1 MTKSANYRA
10 SIRVLAVVV
19 LTSGTLLAAF
29 AAKASL
35 KGICPDPVVI
45 QLDWLPQ
52 AETGYL
58 YQLIGP
64 DGTVKAGSG
73 IYSGP
78 LRDTGVT
85 LELRS
90 GGPFLGNQQM
100 SAILYQ
106 DSSILLGALESP
118 TEQVRT
124 SLRLKTVA
132 VYAPLNKLPN
142 ILMYDPARY
151 QFKTIA
157 DVGKSQAPVLYFEGA
172 PYMDFLVSKG
182 LIRKEQLDP
191 SYDGSPSRFVAAKG
205 EAVQQGFVTSEPYR
219 YQNDIKL
226 WSKPVSYLLVA
237 DVGFNPY
244 KSALA
249 ARPELVAKHEK
260 CLQQIVPLMQQAQV
274 DYMASPARTNEL
286 LVRLSELYKAPGRLN
301 PGLLDYAVATM
312 RKLGVVS
319 NSTGP
324 TIGGFEINRVQDHVD
339 VLSAQYKARG
349 VQVVDD
355 LKAGDLVTNRFIDP
369 RIGL

>member
-1 MTKSANYRA
+1 MPDNRHGGWIRALVIVLSSCILPNNSA
-10 SIRVLAVVV
+10 
-19 LTSGTLLAAF
+19 AA
-29 AAKASL
+29 ASL

-58 YQLIGP
+58 YELIGP
-64 DGTVKAGSG
+64 NGNVKAGSG

-78 LRDTGVT
+78 LRDTDVT

-100 SAILYQ
+100 SALIYQ
-106 DSSILLGALESP
+106 DSNILLGAIESP
-118 TEQVRT
+118 TEQVRM

-151 QFKTIA
+151 QFNTLA
-157 DVGKSQAPVLYFEGA
+157 DVGKSGAPVLYFEGA

-182 LIRKEQLDP
+182 LIKKEQLDP

-219 YQNDIKL
+219 YQHDIKL

-237 DVGFNPY
+237 DAGFNPY

-249 ARPELVAKHEK
+249 GRPEMIAKHEK
-260 CLQQIVPLMQQAQV
+260 CLQQIVPLMQQAQIE
-274 DYMASPARTNEL
+274 YMNSPGRTNEL
-286 LVRLSELYKAPGRLN
+286 LVKLADLYRAPGRLT
-301 PGLLDYAVATM
+301 PGLLDYAVSTM
-312 RKLGVVS
+312 RKVGIVS
-319 NSTGP
+319 NGVGA
-324 TIGGFEINRVQDHVD
+324 TIGGFDVNRVQQHVD
-339 VLSAQYKARG
+339 LLIPQYKARA
-349 VQVVDD
+349 VQVADE

-369 RIGL
+369 KIGL

>member
-1 MTKSANYRA
+1 MA
-10 SIRVLAVVV
+10 SNRKHAAIGAFVVALISGA
-19 LTSGTLLAAF
+19 LTSSF
-29 AAKASL
+29 AVAASL
-35 KGICPDPVVI
+35 KNVCPDRVVI

-52 AETGYL
+52 AETGFL

-64 DGTVKAGSG
+64 NGNAVGGSG

-100 SAILYQ
+100 SALLYQ
-106 DSSILLGALESP
+106 DGSILLGAIESP
-118 TEQVRT
+118 TEQVRV

-151 QFKTIA
+151 QFKTLA
-157 DVGKSQAPVLYFEGA
+157 DVGKSGAPVLYFEGA

-182 LIRKEQLDP
+182 LIKKEQLDP

-237 DVGFNPY
+237 DAGFNPY

-249 ARPELVAKHEK
+249 GRPETIAKYEK
-260 CLQQIVPLMQQAQV
+260 CLQQLVPLMQQAQL
-274 DYMASPARTNEL
+274 DYMNSPGVTNEL
-286 LVRLSELYKAPGRLN
+286 LVKLSELYKAPGRLT
-301 PGLLDYAVATM
+301 PGLLEYAVATM
-312 RKLGVVS
+312 RRVGIVS
-319 NSTGP
+319 NGVGAA
-324 TIGGFEINRVQDHVD
+324 IGGFDVNRVQEHVN
-339 VLSAQYKARG
+339 VLIPQYKARA
-349 VQVVDD
+349 VQVADV
-355 LKAGDLVTNRFIDP
+355 LKASELVTNRFIDP
-369 RIGL
+369 KIGL

>member
-1 MTKSANYRA
+1 MTNMLFAGTRVVALGIWVFASMTFPASAA
-10 SIRVLAVVV
+10 SP
-19 LTSGTLLAAF
+19 
-29 AAKASL
+29 SL
-35 KGICPDPVVI
+35 KGVCPDPVII

-64 DGTVKAGSG
+64 NGTVKAGNG

-106 DSSILLGALESP
+106 DHDILLGALESP

-124 SLRLKTVA
+124 SLRLRTIA

-142 ILMYDPARY
+142 ILMYDPSRY
-151 QFKTIA
+151 QFSSLA
-157 DVGKSQAPVLYFEGA
+157 DVGKSQARVLYFEGA

-191 SYDGSPSRFVAAKG
+191 SYDGSPSRFIAERGA
-205 EAVQQGFVTSEPYR
+205 AVQQGFVTSEPYR
-219 YQNDIKL
+219 YQHDIKQ

-237 DVGFNPY
+237 DAGFNPY

-249 ARPELVAKHEK
+249 GRPEAVTRYEK
-260 CLQQIVPLMQQAQV
+260 CLAQLVPLMQRAQAE
-274 DYMASPARTNEL
+274 YMASPSTINDLIIKLAEA
-286 LVRLSELYKAPGRLN
+286 YKAPGRMTS
-301 PGLLDYAVATM
+301 GLLEYAVSTM
-312 RKLGVVS
+312 RKLGIVTS
-319 NSTGP
+319 
-324 TIGGFEINRVQDHVD
+324 GGGSALGSFDMNRVQEHIG
-339 VLSAQYKARG
+339 VLTAQYKARG
-349 VQVVDD
+349 VPVADD
-355 LKAGDLVTNRFIDP
+355 LKAGELVTNRFIDP